1 MRPHEPH
8 QVRADACSPAVL
20 LGPYKGRNHHQ
31 LRSRTGY
38 QQMIS
43 LERAAEL
50 AQKYVDEDPLNSE
63 VDLIPIEGYVA
74 VVGEAA
80 YFGYQTRGHLETGD
94 PSQMAIGIGPIRVD
108 LVTGECR
115 MLGSLE
121 AMDMDLF
128 EVDEF
133 ELFGP
138 GGWRIVA
145 PEQLDAWRAAFD
157 AELLPLPTS
166 HPPVRSVVRRI
177 FTAGTG
183 WKTRWTKRSTGS
195 VPSPTVGVSSGVPRA
210 TSVTRTATPSY
221 RTTGGLRTTC
231 PRRSR

>member
-1 MRPHEPH
+1 
-8 QVRADACSPAVL
+8 
-20 LGPYKGRNHHQ
+20 
-31 LRSRTGY
+31 
-38 QQMIS
+38 MIS

-157 AELLPLPTS
+157 AEPAAADLSSACPQCGATDLHRWYRVEDPLDETFDG
-166 HPPVRSVVRRI
+166 VRAV
-177 FTAGTG
+177 AYG
-183 WKTRWTKRSTGS
+183 WRVEWCASCHLCYEDGDTFVPDYWRSPYDVPEAFEVKFAPRYVEAARQAKLEADEKRSA
-195 VPSPTVGVSSGVPRA
+195 RD
-210 TSVTRTATPSY
+210 R
-221 RTTGGLRTTC
+221 
-231 PRRSR
+231 